1 MKDLL
6 DLNALPH
13 PTGQGP
19 DGSRPDDPLDE
30 EAVSEEEQ
38 AQYEQFIVIAM
49 QFVHGAESRD
59 VVIDHLND
67 NQVSIP
73 EAVGR
78 TAAFIVQRVSESA
91 KAQGAELSPDV
102 VFHAGQEIV
111 EELFEVGA
119 TAGIFEI
126 ELPAEGEEPSPEVQ
140 QMMEQAFAIG
150 AHEYGKAFVQ
160 TEEGKA
166 TADEAGTYFAKQ
178 VANEADEG
186 RLDPRFAEQ
195 FGGQP
200 GAARPKRAL
209 VQEE

>member
-1 MKDLL
+1 MPRDLV
-6 DLNALPH
+6 DLPR
-13 PTGQGP
+13 PTGAGP
-19 DGSRPDDPLDE
+19 DGSLPGDDELDE

-38 AQYEQFIVIAM
+38 SQYEQFVVIAM
-49 QFVHGAESRD
+49 QFIHGQEGRD
-59 VVIDHLND
+59 AVIDHLND

-91 KAQGAELSPDV
+91 KAQEAELSPDV

-119 TAGIFEI
+119 AAGIFEI
-126 ELPAEGEEPSPEVQ
+126 ELPEEGQEPSPEVQ
-140 QMMEQAFAIG
+140 EMMEQAFAIG

-160 TEEGKA
+160 TEEGKGM
-166 TADEAGTYFAKQ
+166 ADEAGNYYAKQ
-178 VANEADEG
+178 VAQEADEG
-186 RLDPRFAEQ
+186 RLDPKFAEQ
-195 FGGQP
+195 FGRPAGSAP
-200 GAARPKRAL
+200 PKRAV